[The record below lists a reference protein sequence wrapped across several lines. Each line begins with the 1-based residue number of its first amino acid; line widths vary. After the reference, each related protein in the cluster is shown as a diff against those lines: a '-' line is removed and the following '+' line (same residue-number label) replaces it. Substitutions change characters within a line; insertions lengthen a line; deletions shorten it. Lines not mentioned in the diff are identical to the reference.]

1 VLDLRVLRPLDT
13 PAILATV
20 AATHR
25 VVIVDE
31 GWKTAGISA
40 EISAC
45 IAEQAVW
52 ELDAPIRRVCSAEVP
67 IPYARH
73 MEEAALPQVPE
84 IVAAAREIFG

>member
-1 VLDLRVLRPLDT
+1 
-13 PAILATV
+13 
-20 AATHR
+20 
-25 VVIVDE
+25 VIIDE

-40 EISAC
+40 EVAAC

-73 MEEAALPQVPE
+73 MEEAALPQVSA
-84 IVAAAREIFG
+84 IVAAAREIVG